1 MHIQD
6 GQGRTI
12 ITGRRG
18 PTSKLWVM
26 DLANPVDTAIMPRQA
41 LAIQGVPVRSLRELT
56 QYYHQA
62 MGCPAASTLLRAV
75 KNFLTLPGLDYE
87 QLLKH
92 QDVMITTATDK
103 GHLDQARQGQ
113 RSTKPAPDC
122 PVSFAAT
129 EEDDDPAEECDVVL
143 RIPTEEERVSMD
155 LTGKLHNFYLMVVY
169 VKSKNYIKLV
179 TTQSRRATDLVQA
192 FSSVLTFLERHSV
205 TTSTVRMDNEVS
217 ATFHDLLAEKHIEP
231 EFVPPGMHRRN
242 EAERAIRTAK
252 NHIIATLANTDPAFP
267 MGAVAH
273 TVAQAEIT
281 LNLLRPAAGA
291 PTTSAWEAMFG
302 RPYDFNRHPL
312 APVGTRVIVHEKPHL
327 RETWAAHG
335 VEGFYVGPKL
345 DGYRM
350 YTVYIPRTRHTRDTD
365 TLSWHF
371 NTLETKTNC
380 PHERLAAALTLLQ
393 RAIRAIHPADITPR
407 SAPQYRDAAREAT
420 ALAATLT
427 ARIHEFRRNPP
438 TTSDA
443 TLQTL
448 PPSVDP
454 PQPDDASQLDPEPS
468 SPSTFPAAE
477 QRVPAAKQRV
487 PAAEQRVPAAPSQP
501 QPAQSEQ
508 RVMVDTTPTEPI
520 VGRNKREHTLKNA
533 RRRNKRKGQRDSLHA
548 LLAYECTA
556 AEYDYACALMVE
568 RRFSGNSRGGR
579 GRRAAPG
586 PRSPRRQPRRKRKTR
601 LEAEDELYRQ
611 GMAHANTAVDLDEN
625 GHKLVYHRAK
635 NGPDGAIWE
644 KAGGTE
650 IIKLITSDTG
660 RWIRFKDIPPGR
672 RAAYYNP
679 RCRIKMKQGKLQHR
693 VRGTIGGD
701 KVDFDGDTAAYTAS
715 MPTLKIL
722 LNAVVSKKG
731 AKFATADIK
740 DYYLGTPLTDK
751 HGRPAVEYMR
761 IQLDLIPADVQAM
774 YNLADFEHNGAVYME
789 ISKSIYG
796 LPQSGRQSQ
805 DRLIK
810 HLKAHDYLQCRNTPS
825 LFRHKTRDIAFTL
838 VVDDFGIMYTDDAD
852 LDHFLATLR
861 MQYEITE
868 DRDVKQKYV
877 GITIEHDRSLN
888 TITLSMPGYIEK
900 ALARFQMTDARKASS
915 PALYT
920 PPEYGAKIHFD
931 EVEDDTPITA
941 EEKTRIQQIVGV
953 LLFYARAVDPT
964 MLCAVNKLASH
975 QADPSAT
982 TVTQANRILQYAAK
996 YPAASILLK
1005 ASDMQLRCHSD
1016 ASYLSEANSRS
1027 RAGGILFLG
1036 DADTTS
1042 GVHGAI
1048 DYLSCII
1055 STVVSSAA
1063 EAEYAALY
1071 LVGRE
1076 ALCAS
1081 QTLTDLGFPQA
1092 ATLIICDNQCAVGIA
1107 NRNVKQKRSKAIN
1120 MRYHWI
1126 RDQVDLEAV
1135 TIEWQPGAANLA
1147 DFFTKNHPTKH
1158 HSEMRNIF
1166 VHDKPQEKLPQIC
1179 VLAHVAGKLPYNDTN
1194 NRFNCIAAA

>member
-1 MHIQD
+1 
-6 GQGRTI
+6 
-12 ITGRRG
+12 
-18 PTSKLWVM
+18 
-26 DLANPVDTAIMPRQA
+26 
-41 LAIQGVPVRSLRELT
+41 
-56 QYYHQA
+56 
-62 MGCPAASTLLRAV
+62 
-75 KNFLTLPGLDYE
+75 
-87 QLLKH
+87 
-92 QDVMITTATDK
+92 MICTATDK

-113 RSTKPAPDC
+113 RSTKPTPDNA
-122 PVSFAAT
+122 VSFAAT

-143 RIPTEEERVSMD
+143 RIPTEEERVAMD

-179 TTQSRRATDLVQA
+179 TTKSRKATDLVQA
-192 FSSVLTFLERHSV
+192 FSSVLTFLNRHSV
-205 TTSTVRMDNEVS
+205 TTSTVRMDNEIS
-217 ATFHDLLAEKHIEP
+217 TIFHDLLAEQHINP

-252 NHIIATLANTDPAFP
+252 NHIIATLANTDPDFP
-267 MGAVAH
+267 MAAVVH

-281 LNLLRPAAGA
+281 INLLRPAPAT
-291 PTTSAWEAMFG
+291 PTKSAWEAMHG

-312 APVGTRVIVHEKPHL
+312 APVGTRVVVHEKPHL

-335 VEGFYVGPKL
+335 VDGFYVGPKL

-365 TLSWHF
+365 TVSWHF
-371 NTLETKTNC
+371 NTLETKSNC
-380 PHERLAAALTLLQ
+380 PHERLSQAVTLLQ
-393 RAIRAIHPADITPR
+393 RAIRAIHPEDISHR
-407 SAPQYRDAAREAT
+407 SAPQYKDTAQEAT
-420 ALAATLT
+420 ALAATLNSL
-427 ARIHEFRRNPP
+427 IQEFERNPP
-438 TTSDA
+438 AMSDA

-448 PPSVDP
+448 PPVVDP
-454 PQPDDASQLDPEPS
+454 PQPDAQVDPAPHPEQPS
-468 SPSTFPAAE
+468 SSISPAAE
-477 QRVPAAKQRV
+477 QRVA
-487 PAAEQRVPAAPSQP
+487 AAPSNS

-508 RVMVDTTPTEPI
+508 RVTVESSSEKSE
-520 VGRNKREHTLKNA
+520 VGRSKRASTKAATLKST
-533 RRRNKRKGQRDSLHA
+533 RRRSKRKGKRDALNA

-556 AEYDYACALMVE
+556 AEYDYACAFMVK
-568 RRFSGNSRGGR
+568 RRFFGNSRGGR
-579 GRRAAPG
+579 QRRAAPG
-586 PRSPRRQPRRKRKTR
+586 PRSPRPKPRRKRKTR

-625 GHKLVYHRAK
+625 GHKLVYQKAK
-635 NGPDGAIWE
+635 QGTDGEIWE

-650 IIKLITSDTG
+650 IIKLISSHTG
-660 RWIRFKDIPPGR
+660 RWIRFKEIPPGR

-679 RCRIKMKQGKLQHR
+679 RCRIKMKQGELQHR

-701 KVDFDGDTAAYTAS
+701 QIDFDGDTAAYTAS

-722 LNAVVSKKG
+722 LNAVVSTKG

-751 HGRPAVEYMR
+751 YGRPAVEYMR
-761 IQLDLIPADVQAM
+761 IQLDFIPADVQAM
-774 YNLADFEHNGAVYME
+774 YNLAEFEHNGAVYME

-810 HLKAHDYLQCRNTPS
+810 HLKAHDYIQCRNTPS

-838 VVDDFGIMYTDDAD
+838 VVDDFGIKYTDDAD

-877 GITIEHDRSLN
+877 GITIEHDRSRN

-900 ALARFQMTDARKASS
+900 ALIRFQMTDTRKASS
-915 PALYT
+915 PAIYT

-996 YPAASILLK
+996 YPDATILLK

-1027 RAGGILFLG
+1027 RAGGILYLG
-1036 DADTTS
+1036 DADTTA
-1042 GVHGAI
+1042 GVYGAI

-1063 EAEYAALY
+1063 EAEYAALF

-1076 ALCAS
+1076 AICAN

-1107 NRNVKQKRSKAIN
+1107 NRSVKQKRSKAIN

-1166 VHDKPQEKLPQIC
+1166 VHDKPHEKLPQIC
-1179 VLAHVAGKLPYNDTN
+1179 VQAHVAGKLPYTDLN
-1194 NRFNCIAAA
+1194 NPFNCLAAA